1 MLKKSLL
8 VGAIALAASS
18 VALADGF
25 YVGAGIGGTGFHD
38 KVDNTLT
45 VDGVTE
51 TSSSDHGNLGV
62 LGGLLAGYTWN
73 FANQF
78 NLGVEG
84 FANATSA
91 KISHTSMDGDTTNV
105 KARYNYGV
113 RLVPGYQ
120 VTPDTDVH
128 AIVGYV
134 RGNFK
139 AEATDADTGASA
151 SKTQN
156 LNGFQLGVGSG
167 TNVAKN
173 VVVRGDIIYSGYQN
187 KTNSFS
193 DGVVSL
199 SNKNKFNTLDGV
211 VSVAYK
217 FG

>member
-1 MLKKSLL
+1 MLNKSLL

-25 YVGAGIGGTGFHD
+25 YVGAGVGGTGFHNQSNI
-38 KVDNTLT
+38 DN
-45 VDGVTE
+45 GVVK
-51 TSSSDHGNLGV
+51 SDTGNLGV
-62 LGGLLAGYTWN
+62 IGGVLAGYNWN

-91 KISHTSMDGDTTNV
+91 KTTANYLDSTV
-105 KARYNYGV
+105 TVTQKARYNYGV

-139 AEATDADTGASA
+139 TEASAGSFSA
-151 SKTQN
+151 SKTFN
-156 LNGFQLGVGSG
+156 ANGFQLGVGSG

-173 VVVRGDIIYSGYQN
+173 VVVRGDVVYSGYQS
-187 KTNSFS
+187 KTVS
-193 DGVVSL
+193 DAEGDTA
-199 SNKNKFNTLDGV
+199 KNKINTLDGI